1 MEGADGGSEL
11 SSWAIRQKD
20 FCNEIV
26 HLWGMQYYKVP
37 LERKLCFLYLCNDI
51 VQRSRGNGT
60 ISFIDRFTTVLPMA
74 IASIMK

>member
-1 MEGADGGSEL
+1 
-11 SSWAIRQKD
+11 
-20 FCNEIV
+20 
-26 HLWGMQYYKVP
+26 MQYYKVP